1 VYAKMT
7 YPFGFMTFLYDLPLE
22 VVPLRNIDVLAFGEK
37 QTIFDPKSQNLALLE
52 KLDHKLGK

>member
-1 VYAKMT
+1 MT